1 VSDTATNLDR
11 LDAQQ
16 LREMVR
22 SLIGRVEAG
31 DLEIDRRDRELAFKQ
46 ATIDKLTHEMA
57 VLKRLKF
64 ASKSEAFIAEQRNL
78 LEDTL
83 DADLAAME
91 LELEQLTPAKA
102 EPQGKQQ
109 PKRQALPV
117 HLPRREIHHEPNSIT
132 CACGCALKRIGEDI
146 AEKLDYKPGVF
157 TVERHVRGKWVCAR

>member
-1 VSDTATNLDR
+1 MSDTATNLDH

-16 LREMVR
+16 LRELVQ
-22 SLIGRVEAG
+22 SLMGRVEAG
-31 DLEIDRRDRELAFKQ
+31 ELEIDRRDREIAFKQ

-64 ASKSEAFIAEQRNL
+64 ASKSESFSTEQRSL

-102 EPQGKQQ
+102 APQGKQQ
-109 PKRQALPV
+109 PKRQVLPS
-117 HLPRREIHHEPNSIT
+117 HLPRREIHHEPHNVICS
-132 CACGCALKRIGEDI
+132 CGCMLKRIGEDI
-146 AEKLDYKPGVF
+146 ADKLDYP
-157 TVERHVRGKWVCAR
+157 TQW